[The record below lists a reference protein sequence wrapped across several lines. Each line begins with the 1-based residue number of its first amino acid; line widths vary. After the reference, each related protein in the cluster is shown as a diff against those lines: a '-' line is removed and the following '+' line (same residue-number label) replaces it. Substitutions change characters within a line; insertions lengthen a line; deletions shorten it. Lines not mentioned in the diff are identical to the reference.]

1 MCGMDREDYLA
12 PFRFIDKKK
21 RIRLCNRYIRVGTM
35 AMKFKSL
42 LTEVACITVPIISK
56 HEVFKMES

>member
-1 MCGMDREDYLA
+1 
-12 PFRFIDKKK
+12 
-21 RIRLCNRYIRVGTM
+21 M